1 MVEKLKIDFCD
12 VGGNVDDLKEDV
24 EKDIFVVEVEV
35 EDLVVRI
42 KKLLVFLDDRV
53 IQLIVVEEVLYEYYV
68 IVQKVEDVFSEVFDV
83 VDVFVV
89 FSINIEMVCQ
99 YFVKIKV
106 WWCCYFFILFIDLC
120 CFLWV
125 VVFCLGRDI

>member
-42 KKLLVFLDDRV
+42 EKLLVFLDDRV
-53 IQLIVVEEVLYEYYV
+53 I
-68 IVQKVEDVFSEVFDV
+68 
-83 VDVFVV
+83 
-89 FSINIEMVCQ
+89 
-99 YFVKIKV
+99 
-106 WWCCYFFILFIDLC
+106 
-120 CFLWV
+120 
-125 VVFCLGRDI
+125 